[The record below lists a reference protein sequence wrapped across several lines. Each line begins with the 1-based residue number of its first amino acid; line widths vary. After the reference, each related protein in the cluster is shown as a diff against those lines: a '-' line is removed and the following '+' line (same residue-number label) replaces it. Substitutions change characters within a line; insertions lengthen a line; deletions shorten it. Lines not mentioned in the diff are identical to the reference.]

1 MTIYSM
7 RQLVEMD
14 YFFCALI
21 AVVFCVL
28 SLFFVNK
35 CLSLSYSDN
44 SKPIYI
50 VTSML
55 LADKIKQLREEKQLF
70 QRQLAEALEIDTPM
84 YCKIERGS
92 RPIKRTQ
99 VVALARFLSTDEKEL
114 LSLWLADKV
123 LEVLNTEKKIAREVL
138 KIANENI
145 NK

>member
-1 MTIYSM
+1 
-7 RQLVEMD
+7 
-14 YFFCALI
+14 
-21 AVVFCVL
+21 
-28 SLFFVNK
+28 
-35 CLSLSYSDN
+35 
-44 SKPIYI
+44 
-50 VTSML
+50 ML

-99 VVALARFLSTDEKEL
+99 VVALAKFLSTDEKEL